1 VLGCVGTRHAES
13 RADFAYGQILRLFI
27 LATSLTLTASTLTP
41 NARAEPAPQPQF
53 GWREV
58 WAGSDVTKDVWLLYT
73 GVTLAPWSKD
83 IYTNGWRIRSAS
95 GYGEYTFPACAIDDP
110 DCDTLDEGTH
120 KHRTKFKAQVTYG
133 EVLLGYH
140 HQFGD
145 LTAKAFAGVSIVQQ
159 NVRPSRKSSLAHGVE
174 YGAKGALEFWLNI
187 GPDAWSSLDVSYSTA
202 FETGAARWRLG
213 WRALPTVSIGPEL
226 RFDSN
231 VDGRSGRAG
240 LFARYEWMG
249 GEISVAAGA
258 AGRWADDFADDLEPY
273 ATLNVLFQF

>member
-1 VLGCVGTRHAES
+1 MLITTPA
-13 RADFAYGQILRLFI
+13 RAD
-27 LATSLTLTASTLTP
+27 
-41 NARAEPAPQPQF
+41 EPQQPQF

-95 GYGEYTFPACAIDDP
+95 GYGEYTFPACALNDP
-110 DCDTLDEGTH
+110 DCDTLDDRTH

-133 EVLLGYH
+133 EVLAGYH
-140 HQFGD
+140 HQFGN
-145 LTAKAFAGVSIVQQ
+145 LTAKAFAGLSIVQQ
-159 NVRPSRKSSLAHGVE
+159 SIRPARKSSLTHGVD
-174 YGAKGALEFWLNI
+174 YGFKGALELWLNI
-187 GPDAWSSLDVSYSTA
+187 GTAAWSSLDASYSTA
-202 FETGAARWRLG
+202 FDTGAARWRLG

-226 RFDSN
+226 RFDTN
-231 VDGRSGRAG
+231 VDGRAGRAG

-258 AGRWADDFADDLEPY
+258 AGPWAGDFAEDLEPY

>member
-1 VLGCVGTRHAES
+1 MLVWAGTRRGRC
-13 RADFAYGQILRLFI
+13 RANWPRRYCALIFTAT
-27 LATSLTLTASTLTP
+27 LASLIAATFGSAP
-41 NARAEPAPQPQF
+41 ARAGEPPQPQF

-58 WAGSDVTKDVWLLYT
+58 WAGADVTKDVWLLYT

-95 GYGEYTFPACAIDDP
+95 GYGEYTFPACAFNDP
-110 DCDTLDEGTH
+110 DCDTLDTQTH

-133 EVLLGYH
+133 EVLAGYH

-145 LTAKAFAGVSIVQQ
+145 LTAKAFAGLSIVQQ
-159 NVRPSRKSSLAHGVE
+159 SIRPARKSSLTHGVD
-174 YGAKGALEFWLNI
+174 YGFKGALELWLNI
-187 GPDAWSSLDVSYSTA
+187 GTSAWSSLDASYSTA
-202 FETGAARWRLG
+202 FDTGAARWRLG

-231 VDGRSGRAG
+231 VDGRAVRAG